1 MAAALLMSATRGVLR
16 SLAQTA
22 SGPAEVLTRLN
33 NMMIEDFPSGRFVTM
48 VYAELDPSSRLL
60 RIANAGHLAPLL
72 VEPSGHRWINH
83 EHGLPL
89 GISASKFSETEVTL
103 GEHSRIAFYSDG
115 ITEAD
120 IDSAGNDSGEE
131 RLLAQ
136 MQSPDVTLDGL
147 LADVRKFAN
156 GTGLR
161 DDATVILVKARRTEL
176 GSSRNA

>member
-1 MAAALLMSATRGVLR
+1 
-16 SLAQTA
+16 
-22 SGPAEVLTRLN
+22 
-33 NMMIEDFPSGRFVTM
+33 M
-48 VYAELDPSSRLL
+48 VYAELDPSTRVL
-60 RIANAGHLAPLL
+60 RIASAGHLAPLL

-103 GEHSRIAFYSDG
+103 GKHSRIAFYSDG
-115 ITEAD
+115 ITEAE
-120 IDSAGNDSGEE
+120 IDSGEEYGAE

-136 MQSPDVTLDGL
+136 MQSPDITPEGL

-161 DDATVILVKARRTEL
+161 DDATVILL
-176 GSSRNA
+176 GPR